1 MTMNIF
7 LVTVLAL
14 AGFALLQLTVTA
26 LRQGLARKAFHRY
39 LKAARAAGAE
49 EAFMARFNS
58 TASYGDSLDKMIQ
71 GWGAAK
77 IRRMYEEAV
86 TER

>member
-1 MTMNIF
+1 MTMKLF
-7 LVTVLAL
+7 LITVLAL
-14 AGFALLQLTVTA
+14 AGLALLQFTVTA
-26 LRQGLARKAFHRY
+26 LRHGHARKTFHRY
-39 LKAARAAGAE
+39 LEAARAAGVE

-58 TASYGDSLDKMIQ
+58 TASFGDSLDKMIQ